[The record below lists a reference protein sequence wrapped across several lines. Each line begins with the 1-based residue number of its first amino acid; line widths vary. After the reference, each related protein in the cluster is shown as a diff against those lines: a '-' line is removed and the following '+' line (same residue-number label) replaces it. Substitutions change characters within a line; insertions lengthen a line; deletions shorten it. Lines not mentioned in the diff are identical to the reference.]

1 MIRKYPFLAGSTAFF
16 PRGRV
21 HVVKAMALAALA
33 VHLPAKG
40 HCSDV
45 VETSQPGSADRSA
58 TSKNS
63 LPVAVTDYIDL
74 KSAALAFNVLA
85 NDTDADED
93 ALTVI
98 AASAQYGAVA
108 FTPDGLVA
116 YAANPSQQRADEI
129 IYVLSDGRGGRAQ
142 GKVIVTAL

>member
-45 VETSQPGSADRSA
+45 VETSQLGSADRSA

-63 LPVAVTDYIDL
+63 MPVAVTDYIDL

>member
-1 MIRKYPFLAGSTAFF
+1 MIQKYPFLAGSTAFF

-21 HVVKAMALAALA
+21 HVVKAIALAALA
-33 VHLPAKG
+33 VHLSAQG

-45 VETSQPGSADRSA
+45 VETSQLGSADRSV

-63 LPVAVTDYIDL
+63 VPLAVTDYVDL

>member
-1 MIRKYPFLAGSTAFF
+1 MAQKHRFPARTTAFL

-21 HVVKAMALAALA
+21 HIVKTIALAALT
-33 VHLPAKG
+33 VHLSAQG
-40 HCSDV
+40 HCSDAG
-45 VETSQPGSADRSA
+45 ETFQIGSSDRSA
-58 TSKNS
+58 TSNNS
-63 LPVAVTDYIDL
+63 MPVAVTDYIDL

-85 NDTDADED
+85 NDTDADGD

-116 YAANPSQQRADEI
+116 YAANPSQPRADEI

>member
-21 HVVKAMALAALA
+21 HVVKAIALAALA

-45 VETSQPGSADRSA
+45 FETSQLGSADRSA
-58 TSKNS
+58 SSKNS
-63 LPVAVTDYIDL
+63 MPVAVTDYIEL

>member
-1 MIRKYPFLAGSTAFF
+1 MIQKYPFLAGSTAFF

-21 HVVKAMALAALA
+21 HVVKAIALAALA
-33 VHLPAKG
+33 VHLPAQG

-45 VETSQPGSADRSA
+45 VEPSQLGGA
-58 TSKNS
+58 TSKNTM
-63 LPVAVTDYIDL
+63 PVAVTDYVDL
-74 KSAALAFNVLA
+74 KSAALAFNVLT
-85 NDTDADED
+85 NDTDADQD

-116 YAANPSQQRADEI
+116 YAANPSQPRADEI

>member
-1 MIRKYPFLAGSTAFF
+1 M
-16 PRGRV
+16 
-21 HVVKAMALAALA
+21 
-33 VHLPAKG
+33 
-40 HCSDV
+40 
-45 VETSQPGSADRSA
+45 
-58 TSKNS
+58 
-63 LPVAVTDYIDL
+63 PVAVTDYVDL

-93 ALTVI
+93 SLTVI
-98 AASAQYGAVA
+98 GASAQYGAVA

-116 YAANPSQQRADEI
+116 YAANPSQPRADEI